1 MTLERTVEIL
11 TDIDTQKSTNRIF
24 FYEPYGYQK
33 EFHKA
38 RDMAGK
44 FARQRLL
51 IAANKVGKTYCGAC
65 EVAIHLLGEYPDD
78 WEGHRFE
85 RPIKAWVAGNTT
97 ANTRDI
103 VQAELLGEPGDPED
117 WGRGMIPKD
126 RILHTDR
133 MPGIPNAYSA
143 VTVKHKSGRNSKLWF
158 KSYEQGKEQWM
169 GKAVDIVWL
178 DEEPRQDIY

>member
-51 IAANKVGKTYCGAC
+51 MAANKVGKT
-65 EVAIHLLGEYPDD
+65 
-78 WEGHRFE
+78 
-85 RPIKAWVAGNTT
+85 
-97 ANTRDI
+97 
-103 VQAELLGEPGDPED
+103 
-117 WGRGMIPKD
+117 
-126 RILHTDR
+126 
-133 MPGIPNAYSA
+133 
-143 VTVKHKSGRNSKLWF
+143 
-158 KSYEQGKEQWM
+158 
-169 GKAVDIVWL
+169 
-178 DEEPRQDIY
+178 